1 MTFEDLEAVG
11 SVARRADAV
20 LADVPATMRAA
31 SGPLGELLDAQRGA
45 FLAAIQQERIAL
57 SAYASSERQAI
68 ADTIAQER
76 KAAFE
81 ALSLERAA
89 ALKEVDAIS
98 KRSVDAATERAHG
111 VVDYVFWRVL
121 VLLAVGAVIAVAAH
135 RIAKGP
141 HPTTG

>member
-1 MTFEDLEAVG
+1 M
-11 SVARRADAV
+11 
-20 LADVPATMRAA
+20 PATMRAA
-31 SGPLGELLDAQRGA
+31 SGPLSELLDAQRGA
-45 FLAAIQQERIAL
+45 LLAAVEQQRIAL

-68 ADTIAQER
+68 SDTIAQER

-98 KRSVDAATERAHG
+98 KRSLDAATERAHG

-121 VLLAVGAVIAVAAH
+121 VLFALGALIALAAH
-135 RIAKGP
+135 RIARGP
-141 HPTTG
+141 RPSTG